1 VSRLDTNRK
10 ELNLVPAQLLQV
22 ESLLADIKDLVP
34 VKLCLV
40 NKTVQEET
48 WDRLV
53 RSYHYLG
60 YKKMY
65 GPRIKYLAMHCNQP
79 LAALSFNRA
88 TLRVGVRDRYIGW
101 DDGLKN
107 EHLDRVVCNNRFLIL
122 PWVKIPNLAS
132 HILAQA
138 IRRLPEDWFKLYGH
152 RIFMVETFVDTAKF
166 NGTCYKAAGF
176 ILLGQTQGFAK
187 AGPNYTYHGKQKAVF
202 IKVLDQ
208 EFHLELGTRPDPRP
222 LRIRYAKGRGEKMI
236 LARPCYDPNILKA
249 CGLAQ
254 EDLNTVTEMLEDYL
268 NLFKPCYRRSE
279 QKNQVDTFITGLL
292 SDLERKSIE
301 PVALKYSGPD
311 GVRTMQM
318 FFKNSPFDDEMML
331 NLYQN
336 QLSKLIG
343 DEEGM
348 LNVDGSDFPKK
359 GPNSV
364 GVMRQR
370 CGIMGKTDNC
380 QAGVF
385 LGYSSVKGYGLLDR
399 RLYIPQKWFG
409 TDYEALRKQT
419 AVPEDLTF
427 QTKNELALSMINEA
441 MAKLKLPYK
450 WIGCDSAFGVD
461 RTFLETLPQGCYYF
475 ADTRSNQLVF
485 KAMPEMEVPPPSGKS
500 GRPFK
505 HLRPSF
511 LPVKV
516 SSYAEDENLPW
527 QRISLA
533 EGAKGPIVAD
543 VKLIRCVSCHSST
556 PFGNYLLPHEEVWL
570 YIRRYND
577 GRIKYSLC
585 NAPADTPL
593 ETLHRVAT
601 MRWPIEQCFQEC
613 KSHLGMG
620 HYETRSY
627 RAWYRHMLFVMIAH
641 LFTIMLRL
649 RFKKNSCINNADG

>member
-10 ELNLVPAQLLQV
+10 ELNPLPAYLLHCEPLV
-22 ESLLADIKDLVP
+22 ADIKDIVP
-34 VKLCLV
+34 VNFCLV
-40 NKTVQEET
+40 NKTAQEET
-48 WDRLV
+48 WDRLM

-65 GPRIKYLAMHCNQP
+65 GPRIKYLAMHSTEP
-79 LAALSFNRA
+79 VAALSFNRA

-101 DDGLKN
+101 DDELKN

-122 PWVKIPNLAS
+122 PWVRVPNLAS
-132 HILAQA
+132 HLLAQA
-138 IRRLPEDWFKLYGH
+138 LKQLPEDWLKLYGR
-152 RIFMVETFVDTAKF
+152 RIFMVETFVDSAKYS
-166 NGTCYKAAGF
+166 GSCYKAAGF
-176 ILLGQTQGFAK
+176 KLLGQTQGFAK
-187 AGPNYTYHGKQKAVF
+187 AGQNYIYHGNKKAVF
-202 IKVLDQ
+202 IKVIDQ
-208 EFHLELGTRPDPRP
+208 GFHLELGTRPDPRP

-236 LARPCYDPNILKA
+236 LARPDYDPNILKA
-249 CGLAQ
+249 CGLDE
-254 EDLNTVTEMLEDYL
+254 EDLNSVTEMLEGYL
-268 NLFKPCYRRSE
+268 NLFKPCYRRFE

-331 NLYQN
+331 KLYQN

-359 GPNSV
+359 GTNSV
-364 GVMRQR
+364 GVMRQH

-385 LGYSSVKGYGLLDR
+385 LGYSSPKGYGLLDR
-399 RLYIPQKWFG
+399 RLYMPKKWFG
-409 TDYEALRKQT
+409 ADYEALRKQT
-419 AVPEDLTF
+419 AVPKDLTF
-427 QTKNELALSMINEA
+427 QTKNELALNMINETVT
-441 MAKLKLPYK
+441 KLELPFK

-461 RTFLETLPQGCYYF
+461 RAFLEALPDHCYYF

-485 KAMPEMEVPPPSGKS
+485 DSRPELTTPVANKKY
-500 GRPFK
+500 RPFK
-505 HLRPSF
+505 HQRPSF
-511 LPVKV
+511 PPVKV
-516 SSYAEDENLPW
+516 SKYAEDESLPW
-527 QRISLA
+527 QQIVLA

-543 VKLIRCVSCHSST
+543 VKIVRCVSCHSST
-556 PFGNYLLPHEEVWL
+556 PRGNYLLPEEEVWL
-570 YIRRYND
+570 YIRRYGD
-577 GRIKYSLC
+577 GRVKYSLC

-593 ETLHRVAT
+593 EVLNRVAT
-601 MRWPIEQCFQEC
+601 MRWPIEQCFEEC
-613 KSHLGMG
+613 KSYLGMG

-627 RAWYRHMLFVMIAH
+627 RAWYRHMLFVMMAH
-641 LFTIMLRL
+641 LFTMMLRL
-649 RFKKNSCINNADG
+649 RFKKNGCINNADG